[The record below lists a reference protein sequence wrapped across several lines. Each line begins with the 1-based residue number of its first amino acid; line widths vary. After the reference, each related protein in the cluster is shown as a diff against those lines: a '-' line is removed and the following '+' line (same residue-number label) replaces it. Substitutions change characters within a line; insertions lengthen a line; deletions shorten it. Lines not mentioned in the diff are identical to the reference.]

1 MNYEMKLTYF
11 LLFQT
16 TTWLRCCTVWWS
28 GQARVPTCSPCPGPA
43 WPPPPRRRPHPSPGP
58 AARDRSCINFPPRG
72 KSSSCWSMAW
82 WPTVASDFKLIR
94 ILHIWYIMSSTVSL
108 KRSYRSL
115 ALLDCRVCH
124 LIMMLRTVTELSGHV
139 TGHQCGMRL
148 TCHRQS
154 SHSLI
159 HDHTHIL

>member
-16 TTWLRCCTVWWS
+16 TRWVRCCTVCRWP
-28 GQARVPTCSPCPGPA
+28 GQARVPTCSRCPGPA
-43 WPPPPRRRPHPSPGP
+43 RPPPPRRRPHPSPGP

-82 WPTVASDFKLIR
+82 WPTVASDFKFITFDTYCHRLFLWSDRTEAWHYWIVGCV
-94 ILHIWYIMSSTVSL
+94 IWL
-108 KRSYRSL
+108 WCWGLWLSYQGSRDRL
-115 ALLDCRVCH
+115 
-124 LIMMLRTVTELSGHV
+124 
-139 TGHQCGMRL
+139 QCGMRL